1 MERGRKDAFPASVS
15 LNDVCCCSPH
25 LLVPRV
31 YRLSWLSDEIT
42 GTGRGKK
49 RQVRTAKGA
58 MRAAANKVKYS
69 NGASLDVALE
79 MRALTLQVCVIW
91 CFLNPL
97 AALPL
102 VFQREKNPQKLSC
115 CVISDCFFS
124 SPVCLGFFSF
134 LFLSRGRGKVS
145 AFYVD
150 LPPTS

>member
-102 VFQREKNPQKLSC
+102 VFQREKSPKTELLCNIGLFLQ
-115 CVISDCFFS
+115 FS
-124 SPVCLGFFSF
+124 NLFVFFSF